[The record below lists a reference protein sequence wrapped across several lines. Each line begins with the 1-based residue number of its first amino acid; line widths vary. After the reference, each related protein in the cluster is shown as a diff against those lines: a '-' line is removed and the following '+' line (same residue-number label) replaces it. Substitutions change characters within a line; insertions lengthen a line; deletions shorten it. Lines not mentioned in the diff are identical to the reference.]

1 MGAGTSRHRSWALTR
16 GLRAH
21 VLAGGTEALSWDLH
35 RLEPAQGPCLHVCGG
50 VRAMAVAET
59 KSCVARFVGLGVSLL
74 RALSCCVTG
83 LRLTGEEAGRW
94 SGSDGIEVPR
104 W

>member
-1 MGAGTSRHRSWALTR
+1 
-16 GLRAH
+16 
-21 VLAGGTEALSWDLH
+21 
-35 RLEPAQGPCLHVCGG
+35 
-50 VRAMAVAET
+50 MAVAET

-83 LRLTGEEAGRW
+83 LRLTGEQAGRW